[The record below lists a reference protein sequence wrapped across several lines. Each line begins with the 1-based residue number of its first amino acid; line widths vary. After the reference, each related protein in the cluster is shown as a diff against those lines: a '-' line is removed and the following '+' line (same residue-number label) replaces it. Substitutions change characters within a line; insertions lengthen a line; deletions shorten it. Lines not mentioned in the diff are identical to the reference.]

1 MIAENLKMK
10 VQVGTLARI
19 FDQLGYPNPDD
30 DDDWGPWGP
39 VVSGIDWVALNPQPL
54 PPKFQTK
61 VSTRAATTTA
71 PATRAGRRA
80 PIAET
85 LAETMHTTSTQP
97 IRSAILARATLDRVF
112 ALAQFAE
119 AGGKQQTE
127 LVRHQL
133 NEIIDDWCGTPPKP
147 RPWPLPWPFPLRWG
161 SEPVEVQPIDQI
173 MMGVHFY
180 KASEALRGTPLAD
193 DFAKAADRLA
203 QAGLDRIV

>member
-1 MIAENLKMK
+1 MIAENLKLK

-54 PPKFQTK
+54 PPKFQTRVTSRAISQPTGTTRGK
-61 VSTRAATTTA
+61 RAA
-71 PATRAGRRA
+71 PAEA
-80 PIAET
+80 
-85 LAETMHTTSTQP
+85 LAETIPTTSSAP
-97 IRSAILARATLDRVF
+97 IRGALVARATLDRVF
-112 ALAQFAE
+112 ALAQVAE
-119 AGGKQQTE
+119 AGGKQQAE
-127 LVRHQL
+127 MVRTQL

-161 SEPVEVQPIDQI
+161 SESIDVQPIDQI

-180 KASEALRGTPLAD
+180 KASEVLRGTPLAE
-193 DFAKAADRLA
+193 DFAKAADKLA
-203 QAGLDRIV
+203 QAGLNRLG